1 ARGGRQPRGAP
12 LRGRGRAAR
21 GGHGGAEPEARDLVV
36 RRHAGG
42 RVDAR
47 ADLHGLPRR
56 PALLLLRHAAQRDVR
71 LLLPRARRDRRPL
84 RPARRA
90 GGDDVRRQRAREL
103 RRRACRGGAAGRA
116 AMSGQHIWGPVQCSG
131 APRPARFRC
140 PQTPSANTSASALG
154 MPRIRGPVRCS
165 RAARAAHPTPARLRR
180 APRTFSACLTA
191 LAVGLLVLAA
201 TRARLTAPAPTLLLR
216 DAHGRFLAE
225 VPDAR
230 DAEVGYW
237 PLARLPPRV
246 VAATLAVEDRRFWR
260 HPGVD
265 PLAVVRGVGQNLRAG
280 RRASGAS
287 TIAMQVARLERPGP
301 RTYPRKLVEA
311 LAALALT
318 ARYGHAALRI
328 PPLGRRPPEA
338 LHAVLHLER
347 LFRHGAVPPAPLI
360 DTTLDLDVQ
369 QAVATMVA
377 DALAGLEERG
387 AGNAA
392 AIVVERGTNRVVAW
406 VGSAGYFDARH
417 AGAYD

>member
-1 ARGGRQPRGAP
+1 
-12 LRGRGRAAR
+12 
-21 GGHGGAEPEARDLVV
+21 
-36 RRHAGG
+36 
-42 RVDAR
+42 
-47 ADLHGLPRR
+47 
-56 PALLLLRHAAQRDVR
+56 
-71 LLLPRARRDRRPL
+71 
-84 RPARRA
+84 
-90 GGDDVRRQRAREL
+90 
-103 RRRACRGGAAGRA
+103 
-116 AMSGQHIWGPVQCSG
+116 
-131 APRPARFRC
+131 
-140 PQTPSANTSASALG
+140 
-154 MPRIRGPVRCS
+154 
-165 RAARAAHPTPARLRR
+165 
-180 APRTFSACLTA
+180 TA

-225 VPDAR
+225 VPDTR

-280 RRASGAS
+280 RHASGAS

-301 RTYPRKLVEA
+301 RTYPRKPVEA

-318 ARYGHAALRI
+318 ARYAPAAVLARYLRI
-328 PPLGRRPPEA
+328 PPLGRRPPDA

-347 LFRHGAVPPAPLI
+347 LFRNDAPPPAPLV

-369 QAVATMVA
+369 QAVVAMVA
-377 DALAGLEERG
+377 GALAGLEERG

-406 VGSAGYFDARH
+406 VGSAGYFDDRH
-417 AGAYD
+417 AGAYDYARVPRSPGSTLKPFLYALALERGAITPATILDDILRTPGDITNADEAFLGPLLPRVALANSRNVPAANLLDRIGLDDGYGFLRDLGLHDGDQPGRHWGLGLAIGAMPTTLERLVGAYTVLAGD